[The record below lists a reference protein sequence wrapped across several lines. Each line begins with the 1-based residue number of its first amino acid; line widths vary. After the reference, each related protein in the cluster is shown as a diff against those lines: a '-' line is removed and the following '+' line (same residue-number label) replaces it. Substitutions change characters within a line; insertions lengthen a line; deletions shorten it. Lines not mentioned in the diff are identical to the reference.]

1 MMSLS
6 AIHLK
11 VSYHLALLELTIW
24 ILHDLLHNENQSMGW
39 SFIYNQLEAY
49 TFRSAALK
57 MSAVIYKGDHLQDS
71 DYYDFIEK

>member
-11 VSYHLALLELTIW
+11 VSYRLALLELTIW

-39 SFIYNQLEAY
+39 SFIYNQRP
-49 TFRSAALK
+49 T
-57 MSAVIYKGDHLQDS
+57 HS
-71 DYYDFIEK
+71 DQQH